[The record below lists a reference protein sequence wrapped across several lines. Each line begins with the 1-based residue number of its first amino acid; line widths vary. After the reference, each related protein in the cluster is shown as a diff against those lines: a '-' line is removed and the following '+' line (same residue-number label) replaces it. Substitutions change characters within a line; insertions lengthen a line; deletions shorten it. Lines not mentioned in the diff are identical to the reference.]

1 MIISDYTIQIYT
13 TSLSTEHV
21 TRVTLLQGFQERRG
35 PFAQVTE
42 HAYSS
47 SFSLVRAAFKLRVS
61 QKYRR
66 SRLCSDWSVMIVRR
80 LV

>member
-1 MIISDYTIQIYT
+1 MIISDYTIQNYT

-42 HAYSS
+42 HASILLL
-47 SFSLVRAAFKLRVS
+47 FPSLG
-61 QKYRR
+61 QH
-66 SRLCSDWSVMIVRR
+66 SD
-80 LV
+80 

>member
-47 SFSLVRAAFKLRVS
+47 SFFLVRAAFKLRVS
-61 QKYRR
+61 QKI
-66 SRLCSDWSVMIVRR
+66 SKKPTVF
-80 LV
+80 

>member
-42 HAYSS
+42 HASILLL
-47 SFSLVRAAFKLRVS
+47 FPSLGQHS
-61 QKYRR
+61 N
-66 SRLCSDWSVMIVRR
+66 
-80 LV
+80 

>member
-42 HAYSS
+42 HAIYSS
-47 SFSLVRAAFKLRVS
+47 SFSLVRAAFRLRVS
-61 QKYRR
+61 KKI
-66 SRLCSDWSVMIVRR
+66 SKKPTVF
-80 LV
+80 